1 MRGNSSKALEGMARH
16 FFRRILPPA
25 DRVTGNR
32 FVSRLGPRLADPRLW
47 YINRRAITL
56 GLAVGVFFGL
66 LVPTAQAPLA
76 VTTAIFL
83 RGNLAAA
90 IAGTLVSNPLTF
102 VPLYMLAY
110 RIGAA
115 VLQTPYDERWSAM
128 LGVETH
134 GFLAQ
139 LHSWWAAAAAA
150 GKPLAVGL
158 AFLAVAGAALAYL
171 LVDLAWRSDARAR
184 YRQRAGRRRQA
195 RE

>member
-1 MRGNSSKALEGMARH
+1 MARH

-25 DRVTGNR
+25 DRVTRNR
-32 FVSRLGPRLADPRLW
+32 LLNRLGPRLADPRLW

-76 VTTAIFL
+76 VTTAVFL

-102 VPLYMLAY
+102 VPIYMLAY
-110 RIGAA
+110 RVGAA
-115 VLQTPYDERWSAM
+115 VLHTPYNERWTAI
-128 LGVETH
+128 LGAETH
-134 GFLAQ
+134 GFIAQ
-139 LHSWWAAAAAA
+139 LHNWWAAVSAA

-158 AFLAVAGAALAYL
+158 TVLAVAGAVMAYL

-184 YRQRAGRRRQA
+184 FRRRA
-195 RE
+195 TRRGS